1 MDYFNIILYTDV
13 NKKKMVKKIFSIFN
27 REVKGL
33 HEAAYLLAFFAFL
46 SQLLGLVQ
54 DRILASTFGAGSL
67 LDVYYSSFR
76 IPDFI
81 FATVASL
88 VSLSVLIPFI
98 AEKIKV
104 GGDEPK
110 KFIGSIFSF
119 FSILIFLT
127 SIIVF
132 FLVPYLIPVIFKGM
146 NGSPQLGE
154 LITMTR
160 ILLLSPILLGFSNFF
175 ASITQIGKRFLIYAL
190 CPIFYNIG
198 IIIGIVFFY
207 PFFGIYGLAYGV
219 VLGAIMHL
227 VIQLP
232 FVFRSGYF
240 CLDCIKIDW
249 KEIRKTVA
257 ISIPRTITLGM
268 SQLSILV
275 LLGIASLMQKGSITV
290 FNFAFDLQSVPLSII
305 GVSYSVAA
313 FPMLSKLFAD
323 GNRETF
329 FGHIITGARHIIFWS
344 MPVSIMFIVLRA
356 QIVRVIYGAGR
367 FDWSSTKLVA
377 ATLAIFACSVIAQS
391 LSLLFIRG
399 YYAMGNTRKTLIT
412 SLSTGIL
419 TIVFSFILLQ
429 IFNSSV
435 FFRDFIESLFRVDGT
450 SDSSIL
456 MLALGFSLSA
466 IINCIVLW
474 FMFERNF
481 KGFSSNVF
489 YVLFQ
494 SFSASVIMGFVA
506 YFSLNIFDDVFNLN
520 TFVGIFMQG
529 LCAGIVG
536 IFIWFVVLKLLK
548 SRELEDA
555 WRTIHKKIWNV
566 KTAVPD
572 MEEL

>member
-1 MDYFNIILYTDV
+1 
-13 NKKKMVKKIFSIFN
+13 MVKKLFNIFN
-27 REVKGL
+27 REIKGL

-46 SQLLGLVQ
+46 SQFLGLIQ

-98 AEKIKV
+98 AEKIKI

-119 FSILIFLT
+119 FSILIFST

-146 NGSPQLGE
+146 QGSPQLGE
-154 LITMTR
+154 LVTMTR

-198 IIIGIVFFY
+198 IIIGIVLFY
-207 PFFGIYGLAYGV
+207 PIFGIYGLAYGV

-227 VIQLP
+227 SIQLP

-240 CLDCIKIDW
+240 CLDCLKIDW

-275 LLGIASLMQKGSITV
+275 LLGIASLMEKGSITV

-323 GNRETF
+323 GNKETF
-329 FGHIITGARHIIFWS
+329 LGHIITGARHIIFWS
-344 MPVSIMFIVLRA
+344 VPVSIMFIVLRA

-377 ATLAIFACSVIAQS
+377 ATLAIFAFSVIAQS
-391 LSLLFIRG
+391 LTLLFIRG
-399 YYAMGNTRKTLIT
+399 YYAMGNTKKTLIT
-412 SLSTGIL
+412 TVTTGIL
-419 TIVFSFILLQ
+419 TIVFSFAFLQ
-429 IFNSSV
+429 LFNSSL
-435 FFRDFIESLFRVDGT
+435 FFKDFIESLFRVDGT
-450 SDSSIL
+450 SDSSVL

-466 IINCIVLW
+466 IINCIALW
-474 FMFERNF
+474 IMFEKSF
-481 KGFSSNVF
+481 KGFSANVLH
-489 YVLFQ
+489 VLFQ
-494 SFSASVIMGFVA
+494 SFSASVIMGFIA
-506 YFSLNIFDDVFNLN
+506 YFSLNIFDDIFSLN
-520 TFVGIFMQG
+520 TFMGIFMQG

-536 IFIWFVVLKLLK
+536 IFVWFIVLKLLK
-548 SRELEDA
+548 SKELEDA
-555 WRTIHKKIWNV
+555 WRTVHKKIWKV

>member
-1 MDYFNIILYTDV
+1 
-13 NKKKMVKKIFSIFN
+13 MVKRIFNIFN
-27 REVKGL
+27 REIKGL

-46 SQLLGLVQ
+46 SQLLGLIQ
-54 DRILASTFGAGSL
+54 DRILASSFGAGSL

-98 AEKIKV
+98 SEKIKV

-119 FSILIFLT
+119 FSILIFST
-127 SIIVF
+127 SVIVF
-132 FLVPYLIPVIFKGM
+132 FLIPYLIPIIFKGM
-146 NGSPQLGE
+146 QGSPRLPE

-190 CPIFYNIG
+190 SPIFYNLG
-198 IIIGIVFFY
+198 IIVGIVFLY
-207 PFFGIYGLAYGV
+207 PIFGIYGLAYGV
-219 VLGAIMHL
+219 VFGAIMHL
-227 VIQLP
+227 GIQLP
-232 FVFRSGYF
+232 FVFRSGF
-240 CLDCIKIDW
+240 FSLNQIKINW
-249 KEIRKTVA
+249 PEIRKTVA

-268 SQLSILV
+268 SQFSVLV
-275 LLGIASLMQKGSITV
+275 LLGLASLMKNGSITI
-290 FNFAFDLQSVPLSII
+290 FTFASDLQSVPLSII

-313 FPMLSKLFAD
+313 FPMLSKLFSE

-329 FGHIITGARHIIFWS
+329 LANIITSARHIIFWS
-344 MPVSIMFIVLRA
+344 VPVSVLFIVLRA

-377 ATLAIFACSVIAQS
+377 ATLAIFAVSVVAQS
-391 LSLLFIRG
+391 LTLLFVRG
-399 YYAMGNTRKTLIT
+399 YYAMGNTKKSLLI
-412 SLSTGIL
+412 SVSTGIL
-419 TIVFSFILLQ
+419 TIVFAYFFVYILNNC
-429 IFNSSV
+429 I

-450 SDSSIL
+450 SDSSVL

-466 IINCIVLW
+466 IINCVALW
-474 FMFERNF
+474 CTFEKSFR
-481 KGFSSNVF
+481 GFSGNVLG
-489 YVLFQ
+489 VLFQ
-494 SFSASVIMGFVA
+494 SFSASVIMGFVS
-506 YFSLNIFDDVFNLN
+506 YIGLNLFDDLFNIN
-520 TFVGIFMQG
+520 TLVGIFLQG
-529 LCAGIVG
+529 LCAGILGIIVG
-536 IFIWFVVLKLLK
+536 ILILKLLK

-555 WRTIHKKIWNV
+555 WRTLHRKVWRV
-566 KTAVPD
+566 RTAVPD